1 MTDPND
7 FSHVYARHDKLL
19 AEANEKNKTA
29 LFQMLAGTTITRIH
43 VSFDG
48 EGDSGQINNI
58 TAYAGDTKI
67 QMPSQELEVHCAHW
81 GSHTLQTTVK
91 PLDTAVEDLC
101 YDFLSHEH
109 DGWENND
116 GAFGEFEIDVATRSV
131 KLEFNARF
139 TDYSTHEHT
148 F

>member
-1 MTDPND
+1 MTDTND
-7 FSHVYARHDKLL
+7 FSRAYAQHDKLL
-19 AEANEKNKTA
+19 AEANEKNKAA
-29 LFQMLAGTTITRIH
+29 LFQVLADTTITRIH

-48 EGDSGQINNI
+48 EGDSGQLNTI

-81 GSHTLQTTVK
+81 GSSTLHTTVK
-91 PLDTAVEDLC
+91 PLDTAVEDIC
-101 YDFLSHEH
+101 YDFLSQEH

-131 KLEFNARF
+131 NLEFNARF
-139 TDYSTHEHT
+139 TDYTLHEHT

>member
-1 MTDPND
+1 MTDTNS
-7 FSHVYARHDKLL
+7 FAHVYARHEALL
-19 AEANEKNKTA
+19 GEANEKNKAA
-29 LFQMLAGTTITRIH
+29 LFEALAGTPVTRIH

-67 QMPSQELEVHCAHW
+67 QMPSQEVETHCAHW
-81 GSHTLQTTVK
+81 GSNTLQITVK

-101 YDFLSHEH
+101 YDFLSHQH
-109 DGWENND
+109 GGWENND
-116 GAFGEFEIDVATRSV
+116 GAFGEFEFDVANRTV
-131 KLEFNARF
+131 NLEFNARF
-139 TDYSTHEHT
+139 TDYTLHEHT